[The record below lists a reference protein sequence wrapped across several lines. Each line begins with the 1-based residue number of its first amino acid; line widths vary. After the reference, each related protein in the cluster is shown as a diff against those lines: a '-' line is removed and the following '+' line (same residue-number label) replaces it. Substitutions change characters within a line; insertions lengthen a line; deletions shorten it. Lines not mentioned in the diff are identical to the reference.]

1 MVDATE
7 PAPSNGSS
15 RVMKALSH
23 GRRPVEVT
31 TDRATAGPRVAC
43 QLVYGFLRV
52 TGVRAMSSAG

>member
-1 MVDATE
+1 M
-7 PAPSNGSS
+7 
-15 RVMKALSH
+15 MKALSH